1 MQKSL
6 FRPSER
12 DWSRA
17 LAAIFAAL
25 TVALLALGWA
35 QTAKLNRAVERV
47 NAVSRKAFYE
57 TCELTESMSVRL
69 RKLLVAGDA
78 GQMQALLGEISREA
92 QGAASNLALLP
103 AGEETVSATLKFIN
117 QTGDFASALS
127 VRLASGGAV
136 SDDDYRTISTL
147 SESAARLSVAMA
159 GLLARVESGE
169 AVLDGS
175 MAAGDENLY
184 PLTQP
189 AADYP
194 TLLYDGP
201 FSDGAR
207 GSELKA
213 LKGLSE
219 VSAEEA
225 QRKLTAFFENVTDVT
240 LVGESAI
247 PADCYEFSFRA
258 DGYPMSAG
266 VTRQGGEVLYALCSA
281 DAGEAA
287 FTAEQLLDAAR
298 AFLLSRGFGAM
309 EMSYYSSYDGI
320 LTVNYAAVQNDVV
333 LYPDLVKV
341 QLSMRDG
348 AVVGLE
354 ASGYWT
360 NHVPRTLELPAVSE
374 EEAVSRI
381 GARLA
386 PLSAR
391 LCVIPTDSGEAL
403 CYEIRATDGSDD
415 FLVYIDAATGSEREL
430 MQIVREDGGTLVQ

>member
-1 MQKSL
+1 MQKSIL
-6 FRPSER
+6 HPAER
-12 DWSRA
+12 DWAKA
-17 LAAIFAAL
+17 LAAIFAVL
-25 TVALLALGWA
+25 TAALLALGWA
-35 QTAKLNRAVERV
+35 QTAKLSRALERV
-47 NAVSRKAFYE
+47 SAVSRKAFYE

-117 QTGDFASALS
+117 QTGDFAASLS

-147 SESAARLSVAMA
+147 SENAARLSVALS
-159 GLLARVESGE
+159 GLLERVERGE
-169 AVLDGS
+169 ATLDGS
-175 MAAGDENLY
+175 MAAGDEQLY

-207 GSELKA
+207 GTELKA
-213 LKGLSE
+213 LQGLSI

-225 QRKLTAFFENVTDVT
+225 QRKLTAFFEDVADVT
-240 LVGESAI
+240 FTGESAI
-247 PADCYEFSFRA
+247 PAECYEFSFTA
-258 DGYPMSAG
+258 GGTPMTAG
-266 VTRQGGEVLYALCSA
+266 VTKQGGEVLYALCTA
-281 DAGEAA
+281 DVGEAR

-360 NHVPRTLELPAVSE
+360 NHVARTLELPAVSE
-374 EEAVSRI
+374 AEAVSRI
-381 GARLA
+381 GARLT
-386 PLSAR
+386 PRSAR

-415 FLVYIDAATGSEREL
+415 FLVYIDASTGAEREL
-430 MQIVREDGGTLVQ
+430 MQIVREDGGALVQ